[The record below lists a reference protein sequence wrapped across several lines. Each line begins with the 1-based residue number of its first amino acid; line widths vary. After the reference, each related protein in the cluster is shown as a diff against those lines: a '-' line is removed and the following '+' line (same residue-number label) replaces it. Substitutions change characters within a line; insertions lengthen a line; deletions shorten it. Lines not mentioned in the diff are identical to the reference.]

1 MLEQTK
7 KQVKVI
13 KPTAQNNGQR
23 DLRVAAYCR
32 VSTDSEDQSNS
43 FLTQVKYY
51 TDFISNSA
59 NMVLV
64 DIYADEGITG
74 TCVNKRDE
82 FLRMIKDC
90 KIGKIDKI
98 FVKSVSRFARNS
110 LECIENIRILK
121 ESNVTVVFENDGI
134 DTESMNSEMILYI
147 KSAFAQSEALAGSKR
162 VTTATRMRMQS
173 GEFNTFPAP
182 YGYKIENNKLVPVL
196 ELQPIIEKIFR
207 DYLSGKGQ
215 GKIAEELNAI
225 EDTGRVWNKTAIKY
239 ILYNEKY
246 VGDSLLQKTYT
257 PQVFPLRN
265 KPNRG
270 EVDKY
275 YVSDTHEPL
284 ISRELY
290 DAVQR
295 KLKKNQI
302 KKQSS
307 KPKSEKL
314 FSNIIKCGCCGWAY
328 KQRTQVGIK
337 YWVCSQD
344 GVAGHKCDT
353 FNLRENDI
361 KKAFVNMYNRIKQ
374 NESDIIDF
382 SLSILMQAKSK
393 VSSGNLEIQDID
405 TEIAKLSN
413 ENNLYVKLKA
423 KNIMDEVSFM
433 EQTADIQNR
442 LTELRTRRTKLL
454 NADEDEQCIEQLRE
468 LKSILDETG
477 YILKF
482 SDELFLR
489 VVKAIHVQTNGYILF
504 ELKCGLKLKERAKW
518 E

>member
-43 FLTQVKYY
+43 FLAQVKYY

-90 KIGKIDKI
+90 KLGKIDRI
-98 FVKSVSRFARNS
+98 YVKSVSRFARNS
-110 LECIENIRILK
+110 LECIENIRLLK
-121 ESNVTVVFENDGI
+121 ECNVTVVFENDGI
-134 DTESMNSEMILYI
+134 DTDNMNSEMILYI

-162 VTTATRMRMQS
+162 VTTAIRMKMQN
-173 GEFNTFPAP
+173 GEFTTYTAP
-182 YGYKIENNKLVPVL
+182 YGYKIEDNKLVPIL

-215 GKIAEELNAI
+215 GKIAEELNTI
-225 EDTGRVWNKTAIKY
+225 EDTGRVWNKAAIKY

-265 KPNRG
+265 VRNLG
-270 EVDKY
+270 EVDQY
-275 YVSDTHEPL
+275 YVSDTHEAL
-284 ISRELY
+284 ISRELFE
-290 DAVQR
+290 AVQR

-302 KKQSS
+302 KKQSN
-307 KPKSEKL
+307 KPKSEKI
-314 FSNIIKCGCCGWAY
+314 FSQMIKCGCCGWAY
-328 KQRTQVGIK
+328 KHRVQAGIK

-344 GVAGHKCDT
+344 GVAGQKCDT
-353 FNLRENDI
+353 FNLRESDI
-361 KKAFVNMYNRIKQ
+361 KKAFVNMYNRLKQ
-374 NESDIIDF
+374 SESEIIDF
-382 SLSILMQAKSK
+382 SLSILMQAKAK

-405 TEIAKLSN
+405 AEIAKLSN

-433 EQTADIQNR
+433 EQTADIQKR

-454 NADEDEQCIEQLRE
+454 NADEDEQSIEKLRE
-468 LKSILDETG
+468 LKFILDDNG

-482 SDELFLR
+482 SDELFLKT
-489 VVKAIHVQTNGYILF
+489 VKTIYVQTDGYVVF

>member
-1 MLEQTK
+1 MLEQTR

-43 FLTQVKYY
+43 FLAQVKYY

-121 ESNVTVVFENDGI
+121 ECNVTVVFENDGI

-246 VGDSLLQKTYT
+246 VGDSLLQKTYIE
-257 PQVFPLRN
+257 LALCAN
-265 KPNRG
+265 NY
-270 EVDKY
+270 E
-275 YVSDTHEPL
+275 STH
-284 ISRELY
+284 
-290 DAVQR
+290 
-295 KLKKNQI
+295 
-302 KKQSS
+302 
-307 KPKSEKL
+307 
-314 FSNIIKCGCCGWAY
+314 NII
-328 KQRTQVGIK
+328 
-337 YWVCSQD
+337 
-344 GVAGHKCDT
+344 
-353 FNLRENDI
+353 N
-361 KKAFVNMYNRIKQ
+361 
-374 NESDIIDF
+374 
-382 SLSILMQAKSK
+382 
-393 VSSGNLEIQDID
+393 
-405 TEIAKLSN
+405 
-413 ENNLYVKLKA
+413 
-423 KNIMDEVSFM
+423 KN
-433 EQTADIQNR
+433 
-442 LTELRTRRTKLL
+442 
-454 NADEDEQCIEQLRE
+454 E
-468 LKSILDETG
+468 LKVRCVGERFFG
-477 YILKF
+477 EYAYY
-482 SDELFLR
+482 ELFTEEHTQIYMNL
-489 VVKAIHVQTNGYILF
+489 KTNAFKRFITKITGWNFHSRDFQQFYALQKKF
-504 ELKCGLKLKERAKW
+504 NANGWTTLDLS
-518 E
+518 